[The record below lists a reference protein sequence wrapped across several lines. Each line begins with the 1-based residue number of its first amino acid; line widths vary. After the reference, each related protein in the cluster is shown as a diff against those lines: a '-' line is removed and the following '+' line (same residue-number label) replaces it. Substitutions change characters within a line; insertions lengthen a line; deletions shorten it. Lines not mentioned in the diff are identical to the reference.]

1 MSSATERERGQALAL
16 FSLCLT
22 ALLLTF
28 ALAFDAGAMMLER
41 RDQQNAAD
49 AAAIAA
55 ARYIGSD
62 IDKAREVAVEV
73 AAANGYV
80 DGVDSQ
86 TVTVTSPPTDGAYAG
101 EDDYIEV
108 AIGSTRPSLFG
119 AIAGVGS
126 WPVGAR
132 AVATNG
138 DLIDGLFSILSLHP
152 TLCDAML
159 VSGNGNLVAH
169 GNIQVNSSCN
179 NGAMRRQGGGT
190 IIVDVDGGSC
200 DVTGDIKDGGGQGYF
215 DCVQNE
221 GAPVVPDPL
230 AGLPVPAVPSLPTA
244 MVRVSGTLNLPSGC
258 PGSSNPATA
267 AAPLVC
273 QFSSSYA
280 GTTWRIY
287 PGLYPGGLKLQGGTF
302 YFEPG
307 IYYIG
312 GGGLDITGTGTTTI
326 TVASGGTTGPL
337 GGIMFYNTKLTN
349 SAVGPVSL
357 NGSSANIQL
366 MPLDAGIRYDGL
378 VVWQDRTIDINGDD
392 VTING
397 GSSTMNVR
405 GTIYVANG
413 DVKVNGGAGTLVM
426 DQVIGHTFLVHGAS
440 GSIIKVLK
448 EEHYRFRLLGAGLV
462 E

>member
-1 MSSATERERGQALAL
+1 VSSDPSSERGQALAL
-16 FSLCLT
+16 FAICLSV
-22 ALLLTF
+22 LMLMF
-28 ALAFDAGAMMLER
+28 ALAFDAGANMLQR

-55 ARYIGSD
+55 ARYASTD
-62 IDKAREVAVEV
+62 IDTAREVAVAV
-73 AAANGYV
+73 AAANGFV

-86 TVTVTSPPTDGAYAG
+86 TVTVSSPPTRGAYAG
-101 EDDYIEV
+101 KPKFIEV
-108 AIGSTRPSLFG
+108 TIGSSRPSLL
-119 AIAGVGS
+119 AGVAGVAS
-126 WPVGAR
+126 WSVAAR

-138 DLIDGLFSILSLHP
+138 ELIDGTFSILSLHP

-159 VSGNGNLVAH
+159 VSGNGNLIAH
-169 GNIQVNSSCN
+169 GNIQVNSACD

-200 DVTGDIKDGGGQGYF
+200 DVVGDIKDGGGQGYF

-221 GAPVVPDPL
+221 GAPEVPDPL
-230 AGLPVPAVPSLPTA
+230 ARLPAPAVPALPSA
-244 MVRVSGTLNLPSGC
+244 MVKVSGTASLPSGC
-258 PGSSNPATA
+258 PGSGNPATLA
-267 AAPLVC
+267 SPLTC

-307 IYYIG
+307 VYYIG

-326 TVASGGTTGPL
+326 SVDTGGTMMG
-337 GGIMFYNTKLTN
+337 GGIMFYNTALAN

-357 NGSSANIQL
+357 NGSSATIQL
-366 MPLDAGIRYDGL
+366 MPLDSGLQYDGL
-378 VVWQDRTIDINGDD
+378 VIWQDRAIDINGDD
-392 VTING
+392 ATING
-397 GSSTMNVR
+397 GSSMMSVR
-405 GTIYVANG
+405 GTIYVPNG
-413 DVKVNGGAGTLVM
+413 DVKVNGGSGTLTM
-426 DQVIGHTFLVHGAS
+426 DQVIAHTYVVHGAS
-440 GSIIKVLK
+440 GSIIRVLK
-448 EEHYRFRLLGAGLV
+448 EETFRFKLLAAGLV